1 MKERTERWLEVRLGD
16 VRVGFE
22 LNSMLRLLFNNVDV
36 PASVSFHRDIK
47 YYRCIYINYNHY
59 LTDLIINNYLP
70 V

>member
-22 LNSMLRLLFNNVDV
+22 LSSMLWLLFNNIDV

-47 YYRCIYINYNHY
+47 YYRYIYINYNHY
-59 LTDLIINNYLP
+59 FTNTITNNYLT